1 MGQSARRASLL
12 REPADAA
19 SGDEE
24 SDRESEEP
32 LTWQGISTT
41 IAMAIHHLNTA
52 AQRGDRD
59 VLVDEA
65 SAIVISIR
73 MMLYASGTLDKESIH
88 MQDRVLRD
96 PHRAVMASLSKLV
109 LSVKT
114 ASEGGHG
121 VHSEVLY
128 RVQRDAG
135 DVLAAVRGFV
145 TVCQEKHI
153 QVEQVKP
160 QLLFDS
166 IEPLQ
171 QQQQQQQSQQPP
183 QSDTELS
190 DAEKRASRRISMN
203 GQTFTQKAKYPLN
216 QDLLVSLQTHANQI
230 YGSTDALRK
239 TNDFILENG
248 VGAADECKPRSNIV
262 ALFRGLSIQIGQ
274 YLSILEDID
283 LFNMDTSMI
292 PSLAGYRSNKQHLYN
307 AVGTLFSAVQSVSGD
322 GVDIT
327 KCTSALE
334 SALQFVEVTLAD
346 IYLNVQA
353 MVEQRRQWYR
363 KQGARDS
370 MLSPVSVPVV
380 DESDDEEE
388 IGKAPSDA
396 ARKLMLQ
403 QQQQQQARV
412 PEDRSGGSYLGYD
425 YSSDEIVFGSDG
437 NVKGGT
443 LRALVE
449 RLTLHDTFGMYD
461 DLSFS
466 AV

>member
-1 MGQSARRASLL
+1 MGQTARRASLL

-24 SDRESEEP
+24 SDRENEEP

-41 IAMAIHHLNTA
+41 IAMAIHQLNTA
-52 AQRGDRD
+52 AQHGDRD
-59 VLVDEA
+59 TLVNEA

-166 IEPLQ
+166 IESIQ
-171 QQQQQQQSQQPP
+171 QQQQQQQPS

-239 TNDFILENG
+239 INDFILENG

-262 ALFRGLSIQIGQ
+262 AMFRGLSIQIGQ

-283 LFNMDTSMI
+283 LLNMDTSMI

-307 AVGTLFSAVQSVSGD
+307 AVGVLFSAVQSVSGD
-322 GVDIT
+322 NVDISQ
-327 KCTSALE
+327 CTSALE

-370 MLSPVSVPVV
+370 MLSPVSVPIV
-380 DESDDEEE
+380 DESEDEEE

-403 QQQQQQARV
+403 QQQQQQARA
-412 PEDRSGGSYLGYD
+412 PEERTGGSYLGYD

-461 DLSFS
+461 DDLSFG
-466 AV
+466 VV